1 MPKSLKRYTDP
12 MKAREYRNR
21 QRKINYDRC
30 PGDPTVSRSRYT
42 EDEERLIAG
51 WKGTDREL
59 SAATG
64 RGVRAIQI
72 KRHRMRKEGPHGDS
86 GDVAGPKGG
95 GGILP

>member
-30 PGDPTVSRSRYT
+30 PGDPAVSHSRYT

-51 WKGTDREL
+51 WG
-59 SAATG
+59 G
-64 RGVRAIQI
+64 RTASCPPRQ
-72 KRHRMRKEGPHGDS
+72 
-86 GDVAGPKGG
+86 GG
-95 GGILP
+95 ACAQYR